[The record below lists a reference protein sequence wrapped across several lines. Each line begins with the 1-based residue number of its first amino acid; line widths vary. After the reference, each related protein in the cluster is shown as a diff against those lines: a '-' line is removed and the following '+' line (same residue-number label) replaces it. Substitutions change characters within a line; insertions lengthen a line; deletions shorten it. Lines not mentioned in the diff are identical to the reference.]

1 MRAVRSLIWRLGNR
15 VRPSRTE
22 REMGDE
28 RTFHIQSRAEDLVRT
43 GLSSTAAERQA
54 RLAFCCRVSS
64 FFACTMM
71 TGAAAAPRESPVGEI
86 GPASELPLAANT
98 NKPVANTMK

>member
-1 MRAVRSLIWRLGNR
+1 
-15 VRPSRTE
+15 
-22 REMGDE
+22 
-28 RTFHIQSRAEDLVRT
+28 
-43 GLSSTAAERQA
+43 
-54 RLAFCCRVSS
+54 
-64 FFACTMM
+64 MM